1 MDDLE
6 DCMLEAEG
14 NSNIQIPLQF
24 DQVVD
29 IVVNEGRIKAEEQVT
44 K

>member
-6 DCMLEAEG
+6 DCMEDFDTKSHYG
-14 NSNIQIPLQF
+14 KIDKPPQF

-29 IVVNEGRIKAEEQVT
+29 IVV
-44 K
+44 